1 MTSGAPRG
9 SVLGLVLFNI
19 FVGDTDSEIE
29 CTLSTFAD
37 NTKLSGT
44 ADTLEGRDTIQ
55 RDLDWLER

>member
-19 FVGDTDSEIE
+19 FVGDTDSEIG

-44 ADTLEGRDTIQ
+44 ADMLEGRDATQ